1 MDRSWIN
8 TSRISDTYEKGVEE
22 FIQFAEHNAVSYKNG
37 VRIRCPCINCLNGR
51 ILSVSEIREHLLCD
65 GFLKSYTTWTWHG
78 ELLDLPSVH
87 GGSEEVHFSMDDRL
101 EDMIRDVGAES
112 FANVVF
118 ENMSN
123 DAETPLYPGST
134 NSKVV
139 WYLPIIPRLKR
150 LFANADDAKNLRWHA
165 DNRKCDGLLRHSAD
179 SLQWKNIDKE
189 FPEFGK
195 ESRNLRLGLATDG
208 MNPFGNLSSNHSS
221 WPVLLVIYNL
231 PPALCMKRKYMMLSM
246 MISGPKQPGNDIDV
260 YLNPLIEDLKLL
272 WNEGVDVFDAFKN
285 ESFRL
290 HAMLF
295 CTINDFPAY
304 GNLSG
309 YSVKG
314 HRACPICQDKTS
326 YEQLKHGRKTVY
338 LGHRRFLKKYHP
350 YRRLKKAF
358 NGYQEHD
365 ICPTP
370 LSGVE
375 IYEKIKNVNVTFGK
389 MKKKQT
395 VSEIWKKRSIFFD
408 LPYWCKLDVRH
419 CLDVMHV
426 EKNVCDSLIGT
437 LLNIKGKT
445 KDGVNARL
453 DLIEMNIR
461 EELAPRE
468 VGKRTYLPAACYTLS
483 KKEKTSFCECL
494 KGVKVPQGYS
504 SNVKSLVSMN
514 ALKLIGLKSHDC
526 HVLMQQLLPV
536 AIRGILPKNVRHTI
550 TRLCSFFNSI
560 CSKEIDSQKLDEL
573 EEEIIV
579 ILCQLEMFFPPS
591 FFDIMVHLVVHLV
604 REIRLCGPVY
614 MRWMYLVERYMKILK
629 GYVKN
634 QCRPEAS
641 IIERYISEESIEF
654 CSEYMSK
661 AKCIGVPEKAWHSRR
676 FISKSS
682 RGVHVISK
690 SREEVLQAHLYIL
703 NNTDEVLP
711 YLDTHKDIVKYK
723 NPRQSEK
730 WVLIEHNKTFMSW
743 FKQQIMNDPSAS
755 ETLTWLANGLKFDV
769 LCCSGYEV
777 NGCLFYTKSRDDRS
791 TVQNSGVTL
800 EAESMQFSTAKDQ
813 NPVVGSMPYYGVIV
827 EIWEV
832 NYTKF
837 TVPVFKCKWVDNK
850 TGVKVDESGM
860 TLVDFRKIG
869 YHDEPF
875 IMAHQA
881 SQVFYIQDPTS
892 DHWSVVLHGK
902 KQHNDPED
910 TNNDICEIESL
921 TRTTINKEYEDVADV
936 VHATRNDH
944 DEGIYICMYY
954 LGVLS
959 RERISILTQSWDHVT
974 DHEKNMIWQ
983 DILTHYNIP
992 NVETLKAKVLSDV
1005 GVKFRQFKSK
1015 LTTDYIYGK
1024 RKEENPCAKYASI
1037 DEETWQQFV
1046 NIRQTEKWQEV
1057 RNKAKANQAHNDT
1070 PHLLSR
1076 GGYKLLEQRMLEEK
1090 IKARSTSIEE
1100 MNSVDSL
1107 RPPSP
1112 PLRHEM
1118 WKGARINTLGTWS
1131 SKSTEETV
1139 ERIDSLNEQ
1148 STQGTFKPCGCNDI
1162 LNVALGRPEH
1172 PGRVRVAGYGVGIR
1186 SYFGP
1191 PSHSK
1196 EQLSNEPSQEYLLQL
1211 REQLKAEVTQELK
1224 ESFME
1229 EFSARMEME
1238 FKKRLEGLGH
1248 SQQPPTMVEDE
1259 PPPPPIK
1266 KVSTKGSC
1274 SAIDLSGDDFGST
1287 SQCELYVECNS
1298 STRFV
1303 ALGKCY
1309 EGVTMLHN
1317 VPLSSNLMKVTVEK
1331 VLYGDL
1337 AVPVPTSEVTIVAEA
1352 LHTFV
1357 AWPRHLVRP
1366 IDSMQEPKTNLP
1378 LGKKKIVSIDDP
1390 LAALVEVATALDT
1403 TVLEVPWD
1411 ANVFGRHS
1419 NLPLYV
1425 HMSDLLDLAS
1435 GDQEINITVLQ
1446 LWMMYLSGLCF
1457 DEGKHNIYGF
1467 LDPQITQSIGN
1478 KKSETQTYITTAL
1491 KNGGKHIYFA
1501 PYIHERHWQLLIIS
1515 VQDHTAAWFCSLH
1528 KKPPAYFKNIIDSA
1542 YSGYNMLCGRRTSNA
1557 QKLTWMYLKVFKVYL
1572 FT

>member
-8 TSRISDTYEKGVEE
+8 TPRISDTYEKGVEE
-22 FIQFAEHNAVSYKNG
+22 FIQFAEHNVVSYKNE
-37 VRIRCPCINCLNGR
+37 VRIRCPCVNCLNGR
-51 ILSVSEIREHLLCD
+51 ILSVFEIREHLLCD

-112 FANVVF
+112 FANAVF
-118 ENMSN
+118 KNMSN
-123 DAETPLYPGST
+123 DGETPLYPGST

-150 LFANADDAKNLRWHA
+150 LFANTDDAKNLRWHA
-165 DNRKCDGLLRHSAD
+165 DNRKSDGILRHPAD

-231 PPALCMKRKYMMLSM
+231 PPALCMNRKYMMLSM

-309 YSVKG
+309 YSAKG

-375 IYEKIKNVNVTFGK
+375 IYEKIKNVTVTFGK

-514 ALKLIGLKSHDC
+514 DLKLIGLKSHDC

-591 FFDIMVHLVVHLV
+591 FFDIMIHLVVHLV

-614 MRWMYLVERYMKILK
+614 MRWMYPVERYMKILK

-661 AKCIGVPEKAWHSRR
+661 AKCIGVPEKGWHSRR

-711 YLDTHKDIVKYK
+711 YLDTDKDIVKYK

-730 WVLIEHNKTFMSW
+730 CVLIEHNKTFMSW

-777 NGCLFYTKSRDDRS
+777 NGCLFYTKSQDDRS

-813 NPVVGSMPYYGVIV
+813 NSVVGSMPYYGVIV

-910 TNNDICEIESL
+910 TNNDIYDKVSHSKTGRGP
-921 TRTTINKEYEDVADV
+921 TRLKNMFKKITKDDKIPLSIDIHTGVPTGQ
-936 VHATRNDH
+936 HAKKYRS
-944 DEGIYICMYY
+944 Y

-974 DHEKNMIWQ
+974 YHEKNMIWQ

-1005 GVKFRQFKSK
+1005 GVKFCQFKSK

-1024 RKEENPCAKYASI
+1024 RKEENPCAKYTSI
-1037 DEETWQQFV
+1037 DEETLQQF
-1046 NIRQTEKWQEV
+1046 EV

-1076 GGYKLLEQRMLEEK
+1076 GGYKLLEQKMLEEK
-1090 IKARSTSIEE
+1090 IKARYTSIEE

-1131 SKSTEETV
+1131 SKSTEQTV
-1139 ERIDSLNEQ
+1139 ERVDSLNEQ
-1148 STQGTFKPCGCNDI
+1148 STQGTFKPCGRNDI

-1172 PGRVRVAGYGVGIR
+1172 PGRVRVAGYGVRIR

-1196 EQLSNEPSQEYLLQL
+1196 EQLSNEPNQEYLLQL

-1238 FKKRLEGLGH
+1238 FKKQWEGLGH

-1274 SAIDLSGDDFGST
+1274 SAVDLSGDDFGST
-1287 SQCELYVECNS
+1287 SQCELY
-1298 STRFV
+1298 
-1303 ALGKCY
+1303 
-1309 EGVTMLHN
+1309 
-1317 VPLSSNLMKVTVEK
+1317 VTVEK

-1378 LGKKKIVSIDDP
+1378 LGKKKIVSTDDP
-1390 LAALVEVATALDT
+1390 LAALVEVATTLDT
-1403 TVLEVPWD
+1403 IVLEVPWD
-1411 ANVFGRHS
+1411 ANV
-1419 NLPLYV
+1419 V
-1425 HMSDLLDLAS
+1425 
-1435 GDQEINITVLQ
+1435 
-1446 LWMMYLSGLCF
+1446 
-1457 DEGKHNIYGF
+1457 
-1467 LDPQITQSIGN
+1467 
-1478 KKSETQTYITTAL
+1478 
-1491 KNGGKHIYFA
+1491 
-1501 PYIHERHWQLLIIS
+1501 
-1515 VQDHTAAWFCSLH
+1515 
-1528 KKPPAYFKNIIDSA
+1528 
-1542 YSGYNMLCGRRTSNA
+1542 
-1557 QKLTWMYLKVFKVYL
+1557 
-1572 FT
+1572 

>member
-87 GGSEEVHFSMDDRL
+87 GGSDEVHFSMDDRL

-165 DNRKCDGLLRHSAD
+165 DNRKCDGLLRHPAD

-285 ESFRL
+285 ESFRS

-483 KKEKTSFCECL
+483 KKEKTSFYECL

-514 ALKLIGLKSHDC
+514 DLKLIGLKSHDC

-614 MRWMYLVERYMKILK
+614 MRWMYPVERYMKILK

-661 AKCIGVPEKAWHSRR
+661 AKCIGVPEKGWHSRR

-944 DEGIYICMYY
+944 DEGIYY

-992 NVETLKAKVLSDV
+992 NVEILKAKVLSDV

-1046 NIRQTEKWQEV
+1046 NIRQTEKWQ
-1057 RNKAKANQAHNDT
+1057 
-1070 PHLLSR
+1070 SR
-1076 GGYKLLEQRMLEEK
+1076 GCLKKRFKHVLL
-1090 IKARSTSIEE
+1090 
-1100 MNSVDSL
+1100 
-1107 RPPSP
+1107 
-1112 PLRHEM
+1112 PLR
-1118 WKGARINTLGTWS
+1118 K
-1131 SKSTEETV
+1131 
-1139 ERIDSLNEQ
+1139 
-1148 STQGTFKPCGCNDI
+1148 
-1162 LNVALGRPEH
+1162 
-1172 PGRVRVAGYGVGIR
+1172 
-1186 SYFGP
+1186 
-1191 PSHSK
+1191 
-1196 EQLSNEPSQEYLLQL
+1196 
-1211 REQLKAEVTQELK
+1211 
-1224 ESFME
+1224 
-1229 EFSARMEME
+1229 
-1238 FKKRLEGLGH
+1238 
-1248 SQQPPTMVEDE
+1248 
-1259 PPPPPIK
+1259 
-1266 KVSTKGSC
+1266 
-1274 SAIDLSGDDFGST
+1274 
-1287 SQCELYVECNS
+1287 
-1298 STRFV
+1298 
-1303 ALGKCY
+1303 
-1309 EGVTMLHN
+1309 
-1317 VPLSSNLMKVTVEK
+1317 
-1331 VLYGDL
+1331 
-1337 AVPVPTSEVTIVAEA
+1337 
-1352 LHTFV
+1352 
-1357 AWPRHLVRP
+1357 
-1366 IDSMQEPKTNLP
+1366 
-1378 LGKKKIVSIDDP
+1378 
-1390 LAALVEVATALDT
+1390 
-1403 TVLEVPWD
+1403 
-1411 ANVFGRHS
+1411 
-1419 NLPLYV
+1419 
-1425 HMSDLLDLAS
+1425 
-1435 GDQEINITVLQ
+1435 
-1446 LWMMYLSGLCF
+1446 
-1457 DEGKHNIYGF
+1457 
-1467 LDPQITQSIGN
+1467 
-1478 KKSETQTYITTAL
+1478 
-1491 KNGGKHIYFA
+1491 
-1501 PYIHERHWQLLIIS
+1501 
-1515 VQDHTAAWFCSLH
+1515 
-1528 KKPPAYFKNIIDSA
+1528 
-1542 YSGYNMLCGRRTSNA
+1542 
-1557 QKLTWMYLKVFKVYL
+1557 
-1572 FT
+1572 